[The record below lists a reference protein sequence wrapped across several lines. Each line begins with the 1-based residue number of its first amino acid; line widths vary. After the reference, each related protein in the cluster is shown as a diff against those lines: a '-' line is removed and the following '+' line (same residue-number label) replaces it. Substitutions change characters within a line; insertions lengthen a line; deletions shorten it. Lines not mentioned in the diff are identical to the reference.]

1 MDSTTKAESIGNHK
15 MISFEQ
21 FKKLTSQ
28 GNVIPLFDEILA
40 DTETPVSV
48 YLKVRDESSY
58 SFLLES
64 IEGGENVSRYSFI
77 GFNPFS
83 NFIIRGKTFE
93 IQSRHPD
100 VTVLPRLV
108 EGITHP
114 IDALKKIFSHYKTAH
129 VDGLPRLASG
139 AIGYFGY
146 ETIQLIENIP
156 SAKID
161 ELKLDDSLLM
171 FLDTLFVFD
180 NVKRKLLLVSN
191 AYVPKNSTDEY
202 IRTEYDKAVTEI
214 AKMKQILLKPIPI
227 EVKRS
232 TIGAIEQ
239 SVSKTEYEAMVKKSI
254 GYIVEGDIFQVL
266 PSHRMKQ
273 KYNGDPFTIYR
284 MLRVINPSPYMY
296 YFSLNGLCIAGSSP
310 ELLVR
315 VENGIVETR
324 PLAGTRKRGKTI
336 EEDEM
341 LAKELLADPKE
352 VAEHLMLIDLGRND
366 IGRISEFGK
375 VDVTEYMIIEKYSH
389 VMHIVSNVKGK
400 LKKELSAIDAFFSCF
415 PAGTLSGAPKIRA
428 MEIIAELEPV
438 KRGIY
443 GGAIGYLDFSGNL
456 DSCIAIRTTIIKDGY
471 AYFQAGAGIVY
482 DSIPEKEYQETLIK
496 MDAVIR
502 AVEATSNL

>member
-1 MDSTTKAESIGNHK
+1 
-15 MISFEQ
+15 MIAFEE
-21 FKKLTSQ
+21 FKSLATR

-48 YLKVRDESSY
+48 YLKVRNESPY

-64 IEGGENVSRYSFI
+64 IDGGEKIGRYSFI

-83 NFIIRGKTFE
+83 NFIIRGASFE

-100 VTVLPRLV
+100 VTVLPNLV
-108 EGITHP
+108 KGISNP
-114 IDALKKIFSHYKTAH
+114 VEALKKIFSHYKTAH

-146 ETIQLIENIP
+146 ETVQLIENIP
-156 SAKID
+156 SAKFD

-191 AYVPKNSTDEY
+191 AYVPGGSSEAYMKAEY
-202 IRTEYDKAVTEI
+202 EKAAEEIR
-214 AKMKQILLKPIPI
+214 KMRQILKKTVSEEMQPSAVGPL
-227 EVKRS
+227 EH
-232 TIGAIEQ
+232 A
-239 SVSKTEYEAMVKKSI
+239 VSKSEYEAMVKRSI
-254 GYIVEGDIFQVL
+254 AYIVEGDIFQVL
-266 PSHRMKQ
+266 PSHRMKR
-273 KYNGDPFTIYR
+273 KYDGDPFAIYR

-324 PLAGTRKRGKTI
+324 PLAGTRKRGATD
-336 EEDEM
+336 EEDEA

-352 VAEHLMLIDLGRND
+352 LAEHLMLIDLGRND

-375 VDVTEYMIIEKYSH
+375 VDVTEYMVIEKYSH

-428 MEIIAELEPV
+428 MEVIAELEPV

-471 AYFQAGAGIVY
+471 AYFQAGAGVVY
-482 DSIPEKEYQETLIK
+482 DSIPEREYQETLIK
-496 MDAVIR
+496 MGAVIR
-502 AVEATSNL
+502 AVEATTTLS

>member
-1 MDSTTKAESIGNHK
+1 
-15 MISFEQ
+15 MISFEE
-21 FKKLTSQ
+21 FKELTSQ

-48 YLKVRDESSY
+48 YLKVRDESPY

-64 IEGGENVSRYSFI
+64 IEGGEKIGRYSFI

-83 NFIIRGKTFE
+83 NFIIRGSQFQ

-100 VTVLPRLV
+100 VTVLPKLV
-108 EGITHP
+108 EGITEP
-114 IDALKKIFSHYKTAH
+114 VEALKKIFSHYKTA
-129 VDGLPRLASG
+129 VVEGLPRLASG

-146 ETIQLIENIP
+146 ETVQLIENIP
-156 SAKID
+156 SAKLD

-180 NVKRKLLLVSN
+180 NVKRKLLIVSN
-191 AYVPKNSTDEY
+191 AYVPAHASESELK
-202 IRTEYDKAVTEI
+202 TEYEKAVSEI
-214 AKMKQILLKPIPI
+214 QKMKQILRKIVSA
-227 EVKRS
+227 EMQRS
-232 TIGAIEQ
+232 VVGTMEQ
-239 SVSKTEYEAMVKKSI
+239 AVSKFEYEKMVEKSI
-254 GYIVEGDIFQVL
+254 AYIVEGDIFQVL
-266 PSHRMKQ
+266 PSHRMKR
-273 KYNGDPFTIYR
+273 KYDGDPFAVYR

-324 PLAGTRKRGKTI
+324 PLAGTRRRGKNE
-336 EEDEM
+336 EEDIA
-341 LAKELLADPKE
+341 LAKDLLSDPKE
-352 VAEHLMLIDLGRND
+352 LAEHLMLIDLGRND
-366 IGRISEFGK
+366 IGRISEFGN
-375 VDVTEYMIIEKYSH
+375 VDVTEYMVIEKYSH
-389 VMHIVSNVKGK
+389 VMHIVSNVKGR
-400 LKKELSAIDAFFSCF
+400 LKKGLSAIDAFFSCF

-482 DSIPEKEYQETLIK
+482 DSVPEKEYLETLMK

-502 AVEATSNL
+502 AVDATTIL

>member
-1 MDSTTKAESIGNHK
+1 
-15 MISFEQ
+15 MISFEE
-21 FKKLTSQ
+21 FKELTSQ

-48 YLKVRDESSY
+48 YLKVRDESPY

-64 IEGGENVSRYSFI
+64 IEGGEKIGRYSFI

-83 NFIIRGKTFE
+83 NFIIRGSQFQ

-100 VTVLPRLV
+100 VTVLPKLV
-108 EGITHP
+108 EGITDP
-114 IDALKKIFSHYKTAH
+114 VEGLKKIFSHYKTA
-129 VDGLPRLASG
+129 VVEGLPRLASG

-146 ETIQLIENIP
+146 ETVQLIENIP
-156 SAKID
+156 SAKLD

-180 NVKRKLLLVSN
+180 NVKRKLLIVSN
-191 AYVPKNSTDEY
+191 AYVPAHASESELK
-202 IRTEYDKAVTEI
+202 TEYEKAVSEI
-214 AKMKQILLKPIPI
+214 QKMKQILRKIVSA
-227 EVKRS
+227 EMQRS
-232 TIGAIEQ
+232 VVGTMEQ
-239 SVSKTEYEAMVKKSI
+239 AVSKFEYEKMVEKSI
-254 GYIVEGDIFQVL
+254 AYIVEGDIFQVL
-266 PSHRMKQ
+266 PSHRMKR
-273 KYNGDPFTIYR
+273 KYDGDPFAVYR

-324 PLAGTRKRGKTI
+324 PLAGTRRRGKNE
-336 EEDEM
+336 EEDIA
-341 LAKELLADPKE
+341 LAKDLLSDPKE
-352 VAEHLMLIDLGRND
+352 LAEHLMLIDLGRND
-366 IGRISEFGK
+366 IGRISEFGN
-375 VDVTEYMIIEKYSH
+375 VDVTEYMVIEKYSH
-389 VMHIVSNVKGK
+389 VMHIVSNVKGR
-400 LKKELSAIDAFFSCF
+400 LKKGLSAIDAFFSCF

-482 DSIPEKEYQETLIK
+482 DSVPEKEYLETLMK

-502 AVEATSNL
+502 AVDATTIL

>member
-1 MDSTTKAESIGNHK
+1 
-15 MISFEQ
+15 MISFEA
-21 FKKLTSQ
+21 FKKLTAH

-48 YLKVRDESSY
+48 YLKVRGESPY

-64 IEGGENVSRYSFI
+64 IEGGEKIGRYSFI

-83 NFIIRGKTFE
+83 NFIIRGQKFE

-100 VTVLPRLV
+100 VTVLPKLV

-114 IDALKKIFSHYKTAH
+114 ITALKKIFSHYKTAP
-129 VDGLPRLASG
+129 VEGLPRLASG

-156 SAKID
+156 SAKLD

-191 AYVPKNSTDEY
+191 AYVPAHSSDTVL
-202 IRTEYDKAVTEI
+202 ISEYDKAASEI
-214 AKMKQILLKPIPI
+214 SKMRQILNKAIPA
-227 EVKRS
+227 ETKDSV
-232 TIGAIEQ
+232 IGAIEQ
-239 SVSKTEYEAMVKKSI
+239 SISKSEYEKMVKKSI
-254 GYIVEGDIFQVL
+254 AYIVEGDIFQVL
-266 PSHRMKQ
+266 PSHRMKR
-273 KYNGDPFTIYR
+273 KFEGDAFAIYR

-296 YFSLNGLCIAGSSP
+296 FFSLNGLCIAGSSP

-315 VENGIVETR
+315 IENGIVETR
-324 PLAGTRKRGKTI
+324 PLAGTRHRGKTD
-336 EEDEM
+336 EEDEA
-341 LAKELLADPKE
+341 LAKDLLADPKE
-352 VAEHLMLIDLGRND
+352 LAEHLMLIDLGRND

-375 VDVTEYMIIEKYSH
+375 VDVTEYMVIEKYSH
-389 VMHIVSNVKGK
+389 VMHIVSNVRGK

-456 DSCIAIRTTIIKDGY
+456 DSCIAIRTTIVKDGY

-482 DSIPEKEYQETLIK
+482 DSVPEREYQETLIK

-502 AVEATSNL
+502 AVEATTAL

>member
-1 MDSTTKAESIGNHK
+1 
-15 MISFEQ
+15 MISFDE
-21 FKKLTSQ
+21 FKKLSAN

-48 YLKVRDESSY
+48 YLKVRDESPY

-64 IEGGENVSRYSFI
+64 IEGGENIGRYSFI

-83 NFIIRGKTFE
+83 NFVIRGNSFQ

-100 VTVLPRLV
+100 VTVLPKLV

-114 IDALKKIFSHYKTAH
+114 VEALQKIFSHYHTAS
-129 VDGLPRLASG
+129 VEGLPRLASG

-146 ETIQLIENIP
+146 ETVQLLENIP
-156 SAKID
+156 TAKID
-161 ELKLDDSLLM
+161 ELNLDDALLM

-191 AYVPKNSTDEY
+191 AYVPAGSSEFVLT
-202 IRTEYDKAVTEI
+202 TEYEKAVSEI
-214 AKMKQILLKPIPI
+214 TKMRKILLKTVPS
-227 EVKRS
+227 RLS
-232 TIGAIEQ
+232 TPTVGPLEQ
-239 SVSKTEYEAMVKKSI
+239 SISKTEYEKMVVRSI
-254 GYIVEGDIFQVL
+254 AYIVEGDIFQVL
-266 PSHRMKQ
+266 PSHRMKR
-273 KYNGDPFTIYR
+273 KYDGDPFAVYR

-315 VENGIVETR
+315 VENGTVETR
-324 PLAGTRKRGKTI
+324 PIAGTRKRGKDR
-336 EEDEM
+336 EEDEL
-341 LAKELLADPKE
+341 LAADLLADQKE
-352 VAEHLMLIDLGRND
+352 RAEHLMLIDLGRND
-366 IGRISEFGK
+366 IGRISEFGN
-375 VDVTEYMIIEKYSH
+375 VDVTEYMVIEKYSH

-400 LKKELSAIDAFFSCF
+400 LRKGLSAIDAFFSCF

-428 MEIIAELEPV
+428 MEIIAELESV
-438 KRGIY
+438 KRGVY

-482 DSIPEKEYQETLIK
+482 DSIPSREYQETLDK
-496 MDAVIR
+496 MSASIR
-502 AVEATSNL
+502 AVEATVRMDVTV

>member
-1 MDSTTKAESIGNHK
+1 
-15 MISFEQ
+15 MISFEE
-21 FKKLTSQ
+21 FAKLTSQ
-28 GNVIPLFDEILA
+28 GNVIPLYDEFLA

-48 YLKVRDESSY
+48 YLKVRDESPY

-64 IEGGENVSRYSFI
+64 IEGGEKIGRYSFI

-83 NFIIRGKTFE
+83 NFIIRGKSFTIE
-93 IQSRHPD
+93 SRHPD
-100 VTVLPRLV
+100 VTVLPTLV
-108 EGITHP
+108 NGITDP
-114 IDALKKIFSHYKTAH
+114 IVALKKIFSHYKTAD

-146 ETIQLIENIP
+146 ETVQLVENIP
-156 SAKID
+156 SSPID
-161 ELKLDDSLLM
+161 ELKLDDAVLM

-180 NVKRKLLLVSN
+180 NVKRKLLVVSN
-191 AYVPKNSTDEY
+191 AYVPENSS
-202 IRTEYDKAVTEI
+202 TEY
-214 AKMKQILLKPIPI
+214 L
-227 EVKRS
+227 
-232 TIGAIEQ
+232 
-239 SVSKTEYEAMVKKSI
+239 KTEYNKAAREIAAMKRILMKTIPVDTPTPMIGPIEPSMTKEQYESLVQRSI
-254 GYIVEGDIFQVL
+254 DYIIEGDIFQVL
-266 PSHRMKQ
+266 PSHRMKR
-273 KYNGDPFTIYR
+273 KYDGDPFAVYR

-296 YFSLNGLCIAGSSP
+296 FFDLNGLCIAGSSP

-324 PLAGTRKRGKTI
+324 PLAGTRKRGAT
-336 EEDEM
+336 ETEDIA
-341 LAKELLADPKE
+341 LAAELLADPKE
-352 VAEHLMLIDLGRND
+352 RAEHLMLIDLGRND

-375 VDVTEYMIIEKYSH
+375 VDVTEYMVIERYSH
-389 VMHIVSNVKGK
+389 VMHIVSNVKGTLRK
-400 LKKELSAIDAFFSCF
+400 DLSSIDAFFSCF

-482 DSIPEKEYQETLIK
+482 DSVPSREYEETRIK

-502 AVEATSNL
+502 AVEATSTL

>member
-1 MDSTTKAESIGNHK
+1 
-15 MISFEQ
+15 MISFEE
-21 FKKLTSQ
+21 FKQLTSL

-48 YLKVRDESSY
+48 YLKVRDESPY

-64 IEGGENVSRYSFI
+64 IEGGEKIGRYSFI

-83 NFIIRGKTFE
+83 NFIVRGKQFE

-100 VTVLPRLV
+100 VTVLPDLV
-108 EGITHP
+108 KGITDP
-114 IDALKKIFSHYKTAH
+114 IEALKRIFGHYRTAR
-129 VDGLPRLASG
+129 VEGLPRLASG

-146 ETIQLIENIP
+146 ETIQLLENIP

-191 AYVPKNSTDEY
+191 AYVPADSSEEY
-202 IRTEYDKAVTEI
+202 LAAEYSKAAAEILKMRQILRKLIPVTE
-214 AKMKQILLKPIPI
+214 AKNM
-227 EVKRS
+227 
-232 TIGAIEQ
+232 IGPLQESI
-239 SVSKTEYEAMVKKSI
+239 SKEEYEKMVERSI
-254 GYIVEGDIFQVL
+254 GYIIEGDIFQVL
-266 PSHRMKQ
+266 PSHRMKR
-273 KYNGDPFTIYR
+273 KYDGDPFAVYR

-315 VENGIVETR
+315 IEDGYVETR
-324 PLAGTRKRGKTI
+324 PIAGTRKRGRT
-336 EEDEM
+336 ESEDDA
-341 LAKELLADPKE
+341 LAKDLINDPKE
-352 VAEHLMLIDLGRND
+352 LAEHLMLIDLGRND

-375 VDVTEYMIIEKYSH
+375 VDVTEYMVIERYSH

-400 LKKELSAIDAFFSCF
+400 LRSDLSAIDAFFSCF

-428 MEIIAELEPV
+428 MEIIAEMEPV
-438 KRGIY
+438 KRAIY

-456 DSCIAIRTTIIKDGY
+456 DSCIAIRTTVIKDGY

-482 DSIPEKEYQETLIK
+482 DSVPSREYQETLDK
-496 MDAVIR
+496 MSAVIR
-502 AVEATSNL
+502 AVEAAGTM

>member
-1 MDSTTKAESIGNHK
+1 MQVRQQKNDMMTFNEFKELSTK
-15 MISFEQ
+15 
-21 FKKLTSQ
+21 
-28 GNVIPLFDEILA
+28 GNVVPLFEEILA
-40 DTETPVSV
+40 DVETPVSV
-48 YLKVRDESSY
+48 YLKVRDESPF

-64 IEGGENVSRYSFI
+64 IEGGEKVGRYSFI

-83 NFIIRGKTFE
+83 NFVIRGNEYT

-100 VTVLPRLV
+100 VTVLPKLV
-108 EGITHP
+108 EGIKDP
-114 IDALKKIFSHYKTAH
+114 IAALKVIFSHYKTATI
-129 VDGLPRLASG
+129 DGLPRLASG

-146 ETIQLIENIP
+146 ETIRLLEAIP
-156 SAKID
+156 EAKND
-161 ELKLDDSLLM
+161 ELKLDDALLM

-191 AYVPKNSTDEY
+191 AYVPPGSTDEY
-202 IRTEYDKAVTEI
+202 LKNEYDKAVVEI
-214 AKMKQILLKPIPI
+214 VKMKQILQKPLPEKPRVSRVGPI
-227 EVKRS
+227 Q
-232 TIGAIEQ
+232 Q
-239 SVSKTEYEAMVKKSI
+239 SISKSEYEKMVARSI
-254 GYIVEGDIFQVL
+254 DYIVEGDVFQVL
-266 PSHRMKQ
+266 PSHRIKRS
-273 KYNGDPFTIYR
+273 YDGDPFSIYR

-315 VENGIVETR
+315 VEHGIVETR
-324 PLAGTRKRGKTI
+324 PLAGTRRRGVSI
-336 EEDEM
+336 EEDGALE
-341 LAKELLADPKE
+341 KELLADPKE

-366 IGRISEFGK
+366 IGRICEFGDVK
-375 VDVTEYMIIEKYSH
+375 VTEYMVIEKYSH
-389 VMHIVSNVKGK
+389 VMHIVSNIKGK
-400 LKKELSAIDAFFSCF
+400 LKSGLSAIDAFFSCF

-456 DSCIAIRTTIIKDGY
+456 DSCIAIRTAIIKDGF

-482 DSIPEKEYQETLIK
+482 DSVPEKEYLETLIK

-502 AVEATSNL
+502 AVEATTVEIL

>member
-1 MDSTTKAESIGNHK
+1 
-15 MISFEQ
+15 MIT
-21 FKKLTSQ
+21 FKEFKELTAH
-28 GNVIPLFDEILA
+28 GNVIPLFDEVLA
-40 DTETPVSV
+40 DIETPVSV
-48 YLKVRDESSY
+48 YLKVRNESPY

-64 IEGGENVSRYSFI
+64 IEGGEKIGRYSFI

-83 NFIIRGKTFE
+83 NFVIRGKHFS

-100 VTVLPRLV
+100 VTVLPKLV
-108 EGITHP
+108 DGITDP
-114 IDALKKIFSHYKTAH
+114 IEALKKIFSHYKTAN
-129 VDGLPRLASG
+129 VEGLPRLASG

-156 SAKID
+156 SAKLD

-180 NVKRKLLLVSN
+180 NVKRKLLIVSN
-191 AYVPKNSTDEY
+191 AYVPVNSSEEVLMIEY
-202 IRTEYDKAVTEI
+202 EKAASEI
-214 AKMKQILLKPIPI
+214 GKMKQILKKSITPAT
-227 EVKRS
+227 EQS
-232 TIGAIEQ
+232 TIGGVEQ
-239 SVSKTEYEAMVKKSI
+239 SVSKNEYMKMVERSI
-254 GYIVEGDIFQVL
+254 EYIVEGDIFQVL

-273 KYNGDPFTIYR
+273 KYEGDPFSIYR

-296 YFSLNGLCIAGSSP
+296 YFSLSGLCIAGSSP

-315 VENGIVETR
+315 VENRIVETR
-324 PLAGTRKRGKTI
+324 PLAGTRRRGKTE
-336 EEDEM
+336 EEDEL
-341 LAKELLADPKE
+341 LAKDLLADPKE

-375 VDVTEYMIIEKYSH
+375 VDVTEYMVIEKYSH

-471 AYFQAGAGIVY
+471 AYFQAGAGIVF
-482 DSIPEKEYQETLIK
+482 DSVPEREYQETIIK

-502 AVEATSNL
+502 AVEATTL

>member
-1 MDSTTKAESIGNHK
+1 MP
-15 MISFEQ
+15 MISFEE
-21 FKKLTSQ
+21 FKELTSQ

-48 YLKVRDESSY
+48 YLKVRDESPY

-64 IEGGENVSRYSFI
+64 IEGGEKIGRYSFI

-83 NFIIRGKTFE
+83 NFIIRGSQFQ

-100 VTVLPRLV
+100 VTVLPKLV
-108 EGITHP
+108 EGITDP
-114 IDALKKIFSHYKTAH
+114 VEGLKKIFSHYKTA
-129 VDGLPRLASG
+129 VVEGLPRLASG

-146 ETIQLIENIP
+146 ETVQLIENIP
-156 SAKID
+156 SAKLD

-180 NVKRKLLLVSN
+180 NVKRKLLIVSN
-191 AYVPKNSTDEY
+191 AYVPAHASESELK
-202 IRTEYDKAVTEI
+202 TEYEKAVSEI
-214 AKMKQILLKPIPI
+214 QKMKQILRKIVSA
-227 EVKRS
+227 EMQRS
-232 TIGAIEQ
+232 VVGTMEQ
-239 SVSKTEYEAMVKKSI
+239 AVSKFEYEKMVEKSI
-254 GYIVEGDIFQVL
+254 AYIVEGDIFQVL
-266 PSHRMKQ
+266 PSHRMKR
-273 KYNGDPFTIYR
+273 KYDGDPFAVYR

-324 PLAGTRKRGKTI
+324 PLAGTRRRGKNE
-336 EEDEM
+336 EEDIA
-341 LAKELLADPKE
+341 LAKDLLSDPKE
-352 VAEHLMLIDLGRND
+352 LAEHLMLIDLGRND
-366 IGRISEFGK
+366 IGRISEFGN
-375 VDVTEYMIIEKYSH
+375 VDVTEYMVIEKYSH
-389 VMHIVSNVKGK
+389 VMHIVSNVKGR
-400 LKKELSAIDAFFSCF
+400 LKKGLSAIDAFFSCF

-482 DSIPEKEYQETLIK
+482 DSVPEKEYLETLMK

-502 AVEATSNL
+502 AVDATTIL

>member
-1 MDSTTKAESIGNHK
+1 
-15 MISFEQ
+15 MITFEE
-21 FKKLTSQ
+21 FKKLTLQ

-48 YLKVRDESSY
+48 YLKVRDESPY

-64 IEGGENVSRYSFI
+64 IEGGEKIGRYSFI

-83 NFIIRGKTFE
+83 NFVIRGTTFE

-100 VTVLPRLV
+100 VTVLPKLV
-108 EGITHP
+108 DGITNP
-114 IDALKKIFSHYKTAH
+114 IEALKKIFSHYKTAT

-146 ETIQLIENIP
+146 ETVQLIENIP
-156 SAKID
+156 SANLD

-180 NVKRKLLLVSN
+180 NVKRKLLIVSN
-191 AYVPKNSTDEY
+191 AYVPGNSSETELRSEY
-202 IRTEYDKAVTEI
+202 EKAATEISKMKLILRKAVTAE
-214 AKMKQILLKPIPI
+214 MQ
-227 EVKRS
+227 RS
-232 TIGAIEQ
+232 VVGTMEQ
-239 SVSKTEYEAMVKKSI
+239 AVSKSEYEKMVERSI
-254 GYIVEGDIFQVL
+254 AYIVEGDIFQVL
-266 PSHRMKQ
+266 PSHRMKR
-273 KYNGDPFTIYR
+273 KYDGDPFAVYR

-324 PLAGTRKRGKTI
+324 PLAGTRRRGKTD
-336 EEDEM
+336 EEDEA
-341 LAKELLADPKE
+341 LAKELLADAKE
-352 VAEHLMLIDLGRND
+352 RAEHLMLIDLGRND
-366 IGRISEFGK
+366 IGRISEYGK
-375 VDVTEYMIIEKYSH
+375 VDVTEYMVIEKYSH

-400 LKKELSAIDAFFSCF
+400 LKKGLSAIDAFFSCF

-428 MEIIAELEPV
+428 MEIIAELETV

-482 DSIPEKEYQETLIK
+482 DSVPEKEYLETLMK
-496 MDAVIR
+496 MDAVVR
-502 AVEATSNL
+502 AVEATAI

>member
-1 MDSTTKAESIGNHK
+1 MP
-15 MISFEQ
+15 MISFEE
-21 FKKLTSQ
+21 FKELTSQ

-48 YLKVRDESSY
+48 YLKVRDESPY

-64 IEGGENVSRYSFI
+64 IEGGEKIGRYSFI

-83 NFIIRGKTFE
+83 NFIIRGSQFQ

-100 VTVLPRLV
+100 VTVLPKLV
-108 EGITHP
+108 EGITEP
-114 IDALKKIFSHYKTAH
+114 VEALKKIFSHYKTA
-129 VDGLPRLASG
+129 VVEGLPRLASG

-146 ETIQLIENIP
+146 ETVQLIENIP
-156 SAKID
+156 SAKLD

-180 NVKRKLLLVSN
+180 NVKRKLLIVSN
-191 AYVPKNSTDEY
+191 AYVPAHASESELK
-202 IRTEYDKAVTEI
+202 TEYEKAVSEI
-214 AKMKQILLKPIPI
+214 QKMKQILRKIVSA
-227 EVKRS
+227 EMQRS
-232 TIGAIEQ
+232 VVGTMEQ
-239 SVSKTEYEAMVKKSI
+239 AVSKFEYEKMVEKSI
-254 GYIVEGDIFQVL
+254 AYIVEGDIFQVL
-266 PSHRMKQ
+266 PSHRMKR
-273 KYNGDPFTIYR
+273 KYDGDPFAVYR

-324 PLAGTRKRGKTI
+324 PLAGTRRRGKN
-336 EEDEM
+336 EEKDIA
-341 LAKELLADPKE
+341 LAKDLLSDPKE
-352 VAEHLMLIDLGRND
+352 LAEHLMLIDLGRND
-366 IGRISEFGK
+366 IGRISEFGN
-375 VDVTEYMIIEKYSH
+375 VDVTEYMVIEKYSH
-389 VMHIVSNVKGK
+389 VMHIVSNVKGR
-400 LKKELSAIDAFFSCF
+400 LKKGLSAIDAFFSCF

-482 DSIPEKEYQETLIK
+482 DSVPEKEYLETLMK

-502 AVEATSNL
+502 AVDATTIL

>member
-1 MDSTTKAESIGNHK
+1 MP
-15 MISFEQ
+15 MISFEE
-21 FKKLTSQ
+21 FKELTSQ

-48 YLKVRDESSY
+48 YLKVRDESPY

-64 IEGGENVSRYSFI
+64 IEGGEKIGRYSFI

-83 NFIIRGKTFE
+83 NFIIRGSQFQ

-100 VTVLPRLV
+100 VTVLPKLV
-108 EGITHP
+108 EGITEP
-114 IDALKKIFSHYKTAH
+114 VEALKKIFSHYKTA
-129 VDGLPRLASG
+129 VVEGLPRLASG

-146 ETIQLIENIP
+146 ETVQLIENIP
-156 SAKID
+156 SAKLD

-180 NVKRKLLLVSN
+180 NVKRKLLIVSN
-191 AYVPKNSTDEY
+191 AYVPAHASESELK
-202 IRTEYDKAVTEI
+202 TEYEKAVSEI
-214 AKMKQILLKPIPI
+214 QKMKQILRKIVSA
-227 EVKRS
+227 EMQRS
-232 TIGAIEQ
+232 VVGTMEQ
-239 SVSKTEYEAMVKKSI
+239 AVSKFEYEKMVEKSI
-254 GYIVEGDIFQVL
+254 AYIVEGDIFQVL
-266 PSHRMKQ
+266 PSHRMKR
-273 KYNGDPFTIYR
+273 KYDGDPFAVYR

-324 PLAGTRKRGKTI
+324 PLAGTRRRGKNE
-336 EEDEM
+336 EEDIA
-341 LAKELLADPKE
+341 LAKDLLSDPKE
-352 VAEHLMLIDLGRND
+352 LAEHLMLIDLGRND
-366 IGRISEFGK
+366 IGRISEFGN
-375 VDVTEYMIIEKYSH
+375 VDVTEYMVIEKYSH
-389 VMHIVSNVKGK
+389 VMHIVSNVKGR
-400 LKKELSAIDAFFSCF
+400 LKKGLSAIDAFFSCF

-482 DSIPEKEYQETLIK
+482 DSVPEKEYLETLMK

-502 AVEATSNL
+502 AVDATTIL